1 VSDAE
6 PKEARY
12 RSSARRI
19 LRTGEAPPNFRI
31 FGAEE
36 GETKLLITGGD
47 KRLAAALRREA
58 LAAFE
63 DEGPTARPAA
73 R

>member
-1 VSDAE
+1 
-6 PKEARY
+6 Y

-19 LRTGEAPPNFRI
+19 LRTGEVPQSFRI
-31 FGAEE
+31 FGPEE
-36 GETKLLITGGD
+36 GETELLITGGD
-47 KRLAAALRREA
+47 RRLAAALRREA

-63 DEGPTARPAA
+63 DGGPPAPSAA